1 MTKLQVSL
9 RADQEAELQALSRK
23 TGRTPDD
30 FVRHGVDLAIAEA
43 KTVQPTAATEENDDW
58 KAAWRGIFGLWAD
71 RDDIDE
77 RRAKL
82 REDNQSRDAELQR
95 QWRRK

>member
-9 RADQEAELQALSRK
+9 RDDQEAELERLSRR
-23 TGRTPDD
+23 TGRTPGD

-43 KTVQPTAATEENDDW
+43 RTSQPNLAVDDNDDW

-71 RDDIDE
+71 HDDIEE

-95 QWRRK
+95 QWRSK